1 MIVRFVAGCLRRLVV
16 LAVMVASLA
25 LGWHHRDRLLAA
37 WHDFRTETA
46 TDADTPSPELADAAE
61 RKLASLAAANGP
73 ERVAL
78 RQVEIQSLVDHRLS
92 NLLPASVRAPRVR
105 LGEGRV
111 RLAGRVPTR
120 QFAGAAAAEEI
131 LAFLP
136 DTTELSAAGQLVP
149 LRRERVALEVL
160 EMSAARIP
168 LPERMV
174 PQVLAS
180 LGLPVGPPL
189 SPNMVALPLP
199 PGAETAY
206 ISGDSLVLLARD
218 RGAGAIRRR

>member
-37 WHDFRTETA
+37 WHDFRAETA
-46 TDADTPSPELADAAE
+46 ADQEAPSPELADAAE
-61 RKLASLAAANGP
+61 RKLASLVAADGP
-73 ERVAL
+73 DRVSL
-78 RQVEIQSLVDHRLS
+78 RQVEIQSLVDYRLAD
-92 NLLPASVRAPRVR
+92 LLPPDVRAPRVR
-105 LGEGRV
+105 LQDGRV

-136 DTTELSAAGQLVP
+136 DTTELSAAAQLVP
-149 LRRERVALEVL
+149 LRRDRVALEVFD
-160 EMSAARIP
+160 MSAARIP

-199 PGAETAY
+199 PGAESAY
-206 ISGDSLVLLARD
+206 VSGDSLVVLARGV
-218 RGAGAIRRR
+218 GAGPNR